1 MGIEECK
8 GLIAECRKEF
18 AKQVVGQ
25 SALFDS
31 LMTALMTGGHL
42 LLEGLPGLAK
52 TTAAK
57 VFAKISG
64 VSFRRVQF
72 TPDLLPQ
79 DITGTLVYEQNTGKF
94 IARKGPIFAN
104 VVLADEINRAGAKVQ
119 SALLEAMQERQ
130 VTLGTATLSLPS
142 PFVVIATENPID
154 EDGTYALP
162 AAERDRFLMKEVVPY
177 PTADEERAIVNA
189 AMKTS
194 AAGSNNGKSAGITA
208 GTSALD
214 SVNAI
219 LNEEAI
225 KMLRVSL
232 GGVVCDEKI
241 VSYIV
246 DIVRTTRIEDSEE
259 AVSVSA
265 EKLSRVVRYVS
276 VGASPRGS
284 IALMQCAKAR
294 ALISGRA
301 FVLPDDVK
309 AVANSALR
317 HRLSLTYEAV
327 SDNVTADE
335 VISNVLRIVS
345 VP

>member
-1 MGIEECK
+1 MDNTEVSSLIE
-8 GLIAECRKEF
+8 ECRKEF

-25 SALFDS
+25 GALFNAM
-31 LMTALMTGGHL
+31 MTALLSGGHI

-57 VFAKISG
+57 TFAKITG

-94 IARKGPIFAN
+94 IARKGPVFSN

-130 VTLGTATLSLPS
+130 VTLGTATLLLPN
-142 PFVVIATENPID
+142 PFLVIATENPID
-154 EDGTYALP
+154 EDGTYSLP

-177 PTADEERAIVNA
+177 PSAEEERAIVSGRDMERAADSINA
-189 AMKTS
+189 
-194 AAGSNNGKSAGITA
+194 
-208 GTSALD
+208 
-214 SVNAI
+214 V
-219 LNEEAI
+219 LNDEAI
-225 KMLRVSL
+225 KRLQSAMKGIVFDDKL
-232 GGVVCDEKI
+232 

-246 DIVRTTRIEDSEE
+246 DIVRATRIDNVKNTKDKNAALAAPSYNKE
-259 AVSVSA
+259 VT
-265 EKLSRVVRYVS
+265 RYVE

-284 IALMQCAKAR
+284 IALRLCAVSH
-294 ALISGRA
+294 ALIAGRA

-309 AVANSALR
+309 ATAVSALR
-317 HRLSLTYEAV
+317 HRLSLTYEAI
-327 SDNVTADE
+327 SDNVTADD
-335 VISNVLRIVS
+335 IINAILRT
-345 VP
+345 VPVP